1 MTSLQ
6 ARALNVII
14 RYTVKRRLAGCR
26 TPEDVRRVFDSSLV
40 IAPRGARFTPGRL
53 GGVSGE
59 WAQAASAAPKAG
71 ALLYLH
77 GGGYVSMSPKT
88 HRAITGGFA
97 LRGFRVFA
105 PDYRLAP
112 EHKFPAAL
120 DDATAVWRALRAEVD
135 GPIFVAGDSAGG
147 GLSLALLLNLRDLR
161 EPLPAAACLLSP
173 WTDLA
178 GTGESMISNRD
189 RDPLLVV
196 GGDVLSVAYAGAAD
210 LRHPLVSPLY
220 GEFSGL
226 PPLVFFVGGTEILLD
241 DSRRV
246 AARAKSAG
254 VATELRVYPDM
265 PHVWPAMNALIPEG
279 RQALDEAAA
288 FLRSAGSVAGP
299 APTHP

>member
-1 MTSLQ
+1 MTSLR
-6 ARALNVII
+6 ARALNVLI
-14 RYTVKRRLAGCR
+14 RYTVKRRLAACK
-26 TPEDVRRVFDSSLV
+26 TPEDVRRVFDGSLA
-40 IAPRGARFTPGRL
+40 IAPKGARFTSGRV

-59 WAQAASAAPKAG
+59 WAEATNGKAAAG

-120 DDATAVWRALRAEVD
+120 DDATAVWRALRAEIR
-135 GPIFVAGDSAGG
+135 GPIHVAGDSAGG
-147 GLSLALLLNLRDLR
+147 GLSLALLLKLRDLR
-161 EPLPAAACLLSP
+161 EPLPAAACLFSP

-178 GTGESMISNRD
+178 GTGPSVIANGD

-196 GGDVLSVAYAGAAD
+196 GNDVLSLAYAGEAD
-210 LRHPLVSPLY
+210 LRNPLVSPLY
-220 GEFSGL
+220 GEYSGL
-226 PPLVFFVGGTEILLD
+226 PPMIFFVGGTEILLD

-254 VATELRVYPDM
+254 VAADLRVYPEM
-265 PHVWPAMNALIPEG
+265 PHVWPAMSALVPEG
-279 RQALDEAAA
+279 GQALDEAAA
-288 FLRSAGSVAGP
+288 FLRSAR
-299 APTHP
+299 PTPDPSP

>member
-14 RYTVKRRLAGCR
+14 RYTVKRRLAACR

-59 WAQAASAAPKAG
+59 WAQAASAAPQAG

-178 GTGESMISNRD
+178 GTGESMTSNRD

-220 GEFSGL
+220 GE
-226 PPLVFFVGGTEILLD
+226 TEILLD

-288 FLRSAGSVAGP
+288 FLRSAVSLAGP
-299 APTHP
+299 